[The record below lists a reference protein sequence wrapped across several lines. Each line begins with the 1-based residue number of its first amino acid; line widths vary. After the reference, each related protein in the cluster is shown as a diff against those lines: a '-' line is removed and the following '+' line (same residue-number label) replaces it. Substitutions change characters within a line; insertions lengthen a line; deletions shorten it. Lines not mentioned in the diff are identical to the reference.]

1 MSKGKR
7 YTAVFNSEQSV
18 AWRIE
23 IWQEGYQ
30 GEAEEAALG
39 EEPLVIEW
47 PETDK
52 LEPVQS
58 SNATLQLYSDTDRQF
73 LELYTVEA
81 GSVRMDVYREDV
93 LYWSG
98 TLDAE
103 LYEEPYSFKTDYT
116 VTLTFSDFAILDR
129 LSFDGTGF
137 VSLKE
142 LFTKILEKT
151 GINYSGF
158 QEYISTGMVSGA
170 GATLTADISV
180 LSDNYYDEDGEA
192 MTWREVLDET
202 LRPFALRMVQKAGKV
217 FIYDLNA
224 VSTLLEPETV
234 VWDSDDAVLGTD
246 SVYNNVTIKYSPYF
260 RQKLLDGSVDK
271 GTVKED
277 TLSPT
282 YSVNVDLSGENVP
295 GFKITFT
302 DSGVG
307 IVKGEQA
314 KYFKVDKIFS
324 GSDDAG
330 VAWTFKN
337 LETGNK
343 WVDKLNPPTSVIGS
357 YMVCA
362 AKDRPYIAYTSKS
375 RGEKYYLKV
384 LLNIMVDVRYN
395 PYESAGDNNEK
406 TSWENFQDRFNFNY
420 IPIKLVLRD
429 AEGNALLHYDNKEVK
444 VAPGGYSDTGKWV
457 AGEAEWGDAFLAYY
471 DIDNRKSANGLGGWT
486 ANKQCIGYYRGA
498 LPTLFQKRGDGEF
511 IDLPD
516 KSGFLD
522 FQVGSGMLCY
532 DYDSGSDW
540 QLSSGYY
547 YIVKYILFKDFSI
560 ELVDGNYQ
568 TVEQS
573 DIEVKAWLNRSA
585 KEDLEIKTILG
596 TMDDASS
603 TALGQT
609 FRTSTKEVWNTFY
622 RAGEYGK
629 LETLLAG
636 TVYTH
641 YASRHVTLS
650 GEAALVPSF
659 GVYSDNNME
668 GVFILLSEKQ
678 NLEKDTGTILMAQ
691 TEADN
696 YTGIELEN
704 E

>member
-7 YTAVFNSEQSV
+7 YTAAFNSEQSV

-81 GSVRMDVYREDV
+81 GSVRMDVYREGI

-98 TLDAE
+98 TLDTE
-103 LYEEPYSFKTDYT
+103 LYEEPYAFRTDYT

-137 VSLKE
+137 VSLKG
-142 LFTKILEKT
+142 LFTNILEKT

-170 GATLTADISV
+170 GDTLTADISV
-180 LSDNYYDEDGEA
+180 LSDNYYDEDGDP

-202 LRPFALRMVQKAGKV
+202 LRPFALRMIQKAGKV

-224 VSTLLEPETV
+224 VSTALEPEPVT
-234 VWDSDDAVLGTD
+234 WDSDDAVLGTD
-246 SVYNNVTIKYSPYF
+246 PVYNNVTIKYSPYF

-343 WVDKLNPPTSVIGS
+343 WTDKLNPPTSVIGS

-362 AKDRPYIAYTSKS
+362 AKDKPYIAYTSKS

-384 LLNIMVDVRYN
+384 LLNMMVDVRYN

-429 AEGNALLHYDNKEVK
+429 AEGNALSIEEKPEHPKSNYAVTGLYFYPNKVVEVAK
-444 VAPGGYSDTGKWV
+444 NIKPSAR
-457 AGEAEWGDAFLAYY
+457 GELEITTVNQRFLA
-471 DIDNRKSANGLGGWT
+471 
-486 ANKQCIGYYRGA
+486 
-498 LPTLFQKRGDGEF
+498 DGE
-511 IDLPD
+511 L
-516 KSGFLD
+516 KVQTLGRGF
-522 FQVGSGMLCY
+522 
-532 DYDSGSDW
+532 
-540 QLSSGYY
+540 
-547 YIVKYILFKDFSI
+547 
-560 ELVDGNYQ
+560 
-568 TVEQS
+568 
-573 DIEVKAWLNRSA
+573 AWL
-585 KEDLEIKTILG
+585 
-596 TMDDASS
+596 
-603 TALGQT
+603 
-609 FRTSTKEVWNTFY
+609 
-622 RAGEYGK
+622 
-629 LETLLAG
+629 
-636 TVYTH
+636 
-641 YASRHVTLS
+641 
-650 GEAALVPSF
+650 
-659 GVYSDNNME
+659 
-668 GVFILLSEKQ
+668 
-678 NLEKDTGTILMAQ
+678 DTGTHDSLAEASTYIEVIEKRQGLKVACLEGIAYRKGWITADRLREEAQ
-691 TEADN
+691 PMLKNQYGQYLLKVIDEVER
-696 YTGIELEN
+696 TGEPNLD
-704 E
+704 